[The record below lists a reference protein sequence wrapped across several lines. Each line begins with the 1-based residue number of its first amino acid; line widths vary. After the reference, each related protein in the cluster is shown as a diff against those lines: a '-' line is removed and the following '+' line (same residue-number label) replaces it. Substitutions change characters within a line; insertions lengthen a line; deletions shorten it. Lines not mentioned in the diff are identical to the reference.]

1 MLKTVGGFRYIE
13 ALCPLSWKVYGN
25 ESTVQTC
32 MDQILTLQRD
42 ARAGVPLMI
51 RSDSTNG
58 TASVRRTI
66 LAGIWVAFFQECQ
79 QSSCGQEQAYF
90 DFSLA
95 VFLMF
100 AEKYSYCKRVT
111 LSRLVARSRL
121 ANRTA
126 RHHCRRSRVARQ
138 GRMVRTALLPVVPG
152 L

>member
-66 LAGIWVAFFQECQ
+66 IAGIWVAFFQGCQ
-79 QSSCGQEQAYF
+79 Q
-90 DFSLA
+90 
-95 VFLMF
+95 
-100 AEKYSYCKRVT
+100 
-111 LSRLVARSRL
+111 
-121 ANRTA
+121 
-126 RHHCRRSRVARQ
+126 
-138 GRMVRTALLPVVPG
+138 
-152 L
+152 